1 MDMQNL
7 LNKLNGL
14 LAEETSNPEPEQ
26 LSLGLHQ
33 MVDMSGEPCIR
44 CKKGHYTET
53 SISDDWDGV
62 NHCSKCNHRITRH
75 LTTDELNK
83 LKKSVSESDEAGPIK
98 QCVSC
103 GDKAHVDYIT
113 GMCVDCQ
120 TKAEEKQGLS
130 ESPMGR
136 RAPDEPHTCE
146 TCGRPMPN
154 WEPGD
159 GAECDECAEGMSP
172 EDSDPD
178 ELDEAS
184 ATKHALYGQMKKTS
198 NPSNYKPEISDEP
211 IGTDDYD
218 TDHFE
223 VDDNVSCWG
232 CGQDWKENWSA
243 EDLGTGE
250 GYAQHGLEPEDTI
263 CPDCAEE
270 LTGGELNEAE
280 MPAVPRPQLEKLHNL
295 GFENS
300 PEGKKARE
308 NWKTA
313 TGQAHPADQQAK
325 GRKTQ
330 KSSTNADLNT
340 VPVGWI
346 YMMSDGELLIVKV
359 PKDNLTKFIDK
370 INQVQEDTGY
380 GIEPWVPVDLKALSI
395 KLHKQIQQK
404 YQKIKPITDANIPT
418 DPDDL
423 DEFLQN
429 PKNCIWIADDEV
441 MWDYNKDK
449 TAIVGAEDDDF
460 DVDDEDDLDE
470 AAMCEDCGASPCVCE
485 DPLAEAKAKNYYAVA
500 TAAIKK
506 KYDLGP
512 GKVDLTDAQT
522 TEAHKL
528 AKKLK
533 KDDQKLKESE
543 QDGAAELGQLKRMME
558 CWGPMA
564 APQAS
569 GMNVT
574 TNVDS
579 KTGNKT
585 VTVTADGEGAEDLMQ
600 ILAMAGIAITPAPV
614 AATPVGEQ
622 VANEPAPQTLD
633 AQTQLVDMAGGPN
646 APHAQYNPDR
656 ARDNSMAIVD
666 EAVDRLASKLRAKFQ
681 NQ

>member
-120 TKAEEKQGLS
+120 TKAEEEQGLS

-243 EDLGTGE
+243 EDLGPGE
-250 GYAQHGLEPEDTI
+250 GYEEYGLDADDKI

-270 LTGGELNEAE
+270 LTGGELNEGIKDWMGKAALATALTMAPTAMAQSNPGLSSQPGSAAMADSFSAAKRAKEAAAKIRYINPEFDQEYTRIENTYNKIKSAVYDNKVPPSKNPDLAKRQHAE
-280 MPAVPRPQLEKLHNL
+280 LIKILIAADKEFVEK
-295 GFENS
+295 
-300 PEGKKARE
+300 
-308 NWKTA
+308 
-313 TGQAHPADQQAK
+313 
-325 GRKTQ
+325 
-330 KSSTNADLNT
+330 TNA
-340 VPVGWI
+340 
-346 YMMSDGELLIVKV
+346 LLK
-359 PKDNLTKFIDK
+359 
-370 INQVQEDTGY
+370 QY
-380 GIEPWVPVDLKALSI
+380 SLKE
-395 KLHKQIQQK
+395 Q
-404 YQKIKPITDANIPT
+404 YV
-418 DPDDL
+418 
-423 DEFLQN
+423 E
-429 PKNCIWIADDEV
+429 
-441 MWDYNKDK
+441 
-449 TAIVGAEDDDF
+449 
-460 DVDDEDDLDE
+460 E
-470 AAMCEDCGASPCVCE
+470 AAMCEVCGEQPCVCE
-485 DPLAEAKAKNYYAVA
+485 TDQLEEAKVKNYYAVA

-543 QDGAAELGQLKRMME
+543 QDGSAELAQLKRMME
-558 CWGPMA
+558 CWGPMS

-579 KTGNKT
+579 KTGSKT
-585 VTVTADGEGAEDLMQ
+585 VTVTADGAGADELMQ
-600 ILAMAGIAITPAPV
+600 ILSMAGIAVAPAPV
-614 AATPVGEQ
+614 ATVAVGEQ
-622 VANEPAPQTLD
+622 VANEPDPHTLD
-633 AQTQLVDMAGGPN
+633 AQTQLVDMSGGPN
-646 APHAQYNPDR
+646 APHGQYNPDR
-656 ARDNSMAIVD
+656 ARDNSMTFVD
-666 EAVDRLASKLRAKFQ
+666 EAVDRLASKLKARFVNETFISQKK
-681 NQ
+681 